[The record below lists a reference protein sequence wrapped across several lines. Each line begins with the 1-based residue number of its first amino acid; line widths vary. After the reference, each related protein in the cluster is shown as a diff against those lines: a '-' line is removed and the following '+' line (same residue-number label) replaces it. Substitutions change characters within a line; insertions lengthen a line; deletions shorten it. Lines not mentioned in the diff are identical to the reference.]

1 MTSLPFF
8 PRLASLLSLSVLAFM
23 TVTAAGDDQPAQQQG
38 QQPAP
43 RPRRADATK
52 MVRIEKPIRQIVAR
66 NSAAIPAAADPSN
79 PKVEPGL
86 VKWHPSF
93 ADACAASRRS
103 GKPVLLFQM
112 MGKLDDKF
120 C

>member
-1 MTSLPFF
+1 MTRVPFF
-8 PRLASLLSLSVLAFM
+8 PRPASLLSLAVLASM
-23 TVTAAGDDQPAQQQG
+23 TAAAIGDDQPPPPQAK
-38 QQPAP
+38 PP
-43 RPRRADATK
+43 RADRTK
-52 MVRIEKPIRQIVAR
+52 MVRIEKPTRQIVAR
-66 NSAAIPAAADPSN
+66 NSATIPAAADPSN

-86 VKWHPSF
+86 VKWHPTF
-93 ADACAASRRS
+93 AAACDASHKS